1 MKKEKKEKN
10 KIKYVPK
17 RGKSAVAAYFI
28 LRLLVLACLIIQII
42 HENWSNVFTCGLTLI
57 LFMVP
62 SILERKMDVDL
73 PNVLEVIIL
82 LFIFAAEILGEIQA
96 YYVIF
101 PRWDDMLHTMNG
113 FLAAAIGFAL
123 IDILNRSDKVHL
135 SLSPGFVALVAFCFS
150 MTVGVVWEF
159 FECSMDL
166 WFGGD
171 MQKDTWLQAFNSVTV
186 HPEGLNEPV
195 RIKIEEVIVNG
206 DKWKGYLDIGLLDTM
221 HDLFVNFL
229 GAITFS
235 ILGLLYIKN
244 RGKGVASKFI
254 PVKNTSKED

>member
-1 MKKEKKEKN
+1 MKKEKSKFKPN
-10 KIKYVPK
+10 
-17 RGKSAVAAYFI
+17 RGKSAVIAYFV
-28 LRLLVLACLIIQII
+28 LRLLVLACLVIQAI
-42 HENWSNVFTCGLTLI
+42 HGNWSNVFTCGLTLI

-123 IDILNRSDKVHL
+123 IDILNRSEKVHM
-135 SLSPGFVALVAFCFS
+135 SLSPLFVALVAFCFS

-166 WFGGD
+166 WFGMD
-171 MQKDTWLQAFNSVTV
+171 MQKDTWLEAFNSVAIN
-186 HPEGLNEPV
+186 PEGLNEPIRV
-195 RIKIEEVIVNG
+195 QVEEVIVNG
-206 DKWKGYLDIGLLDTM
+206 EKWPGYLDIGLLDTM

-229 GAITFS
+229 GAVTFS
-235 ILGLLYIKN
+235 ILGLIYLKN
-244 RGKGVASKFI
+244 RGKGIAAKFI
-254 PVKNTSKED
+254 PVKNSSKED

>member
-1 MKKEKKEKN
+1 MKKEKSKFKPN
-10 KIKYVPK
+10 
-17 RGKSAVAAYFI
+17 RGKSAVIAYFA
-28 LRLLVLACLIIQII
+28 LRLLVLACLVIQAI
-42 HENWSNVFTCGLTLI
+42 HGNWSNVFTCGLTLI

-123 IDILNRSDKVHL
+123 IDILNRSEKVHM
-135 SLSPGFVALVAFCFS
+135 SLSPLFVALVAFCFS

-166 WFGGD
+166 WFGMD
-171 MQKDTWLQAFNSVTV
+171 MQKDTWLEAFNSVAI

-195 RIKIEEVIVNG
+195 RVKVEEVIVNG
-206 DKWKGYLDIGLLDTM
+206 DKWPGYLDIGLLDTM

-229 GAITFS
+229 GAVTFS
-235 ILGLLYIKN
+235 ILGLIYLKN
-244 RGKGVASKFI
+244 RGKGIAAKFI
-254 PVKNTSKED
+254 PVKNSSKED